1 MKKINKRECGI
12 VGISLGSML
21 IIVALL
27 SMVGIGSGNTYAS
40 EDIQEPIGGVVMCT
54 CPSGYKQNGNICTK
68 SSTKSYY
75 CCATDDCLKNHT
87 NRTKCE
93 DLSSCS
99 DQVGGL
105 YWCIDI
111 DITAD
116 SCTCSNGGYPN
127 TDGQCLTPTPSS
139 CPSGQY
145 KNGTSGCKPCP
156 SGYYCSTGTTI
167 TKCSAGYYCPA
178 KSEAPIVCPIGSY
191 CPSDGMSSPT
201 ICPKGSFCSKTG
213 LTSSATCDPGYTT
226 ANTGSTTKEACIP
239 ESGTGTDNACANK
252 IAGTTCTTSDG
263 KTGTCIASG
272 STSGEIVC
280 KANASTGPTTE
291 STTCKAGTYYDGNN
305 SCLTCT
311 AGFYCEE
318 RTYSHATGDISGSG
332 RTKCPIDRPYSL
344 AGAKKESECTANGNG
359 NLDTP
364 GTDDGNGNNPNNPN
378 NPNLGTD
385 GNGND
390 NNPNS
395 GSNPTNSG
403 TDRDGNNSNNGGN
416 VEGNNTGT
424 NNNPSTGIKTPLVM
438 VIIGM
443 VAMGLGTFTYY
454 KSKNNE
460 I

>member
-27 SMVGIGSGNTYAS
+27 TMVGIGSENTYAS

-54 CPSGYKQNGNICTK
+54 CPSEYIRVGNTCTK
-68 SSTKSYY
+68 VDVKVYT
-75 CCATDDCLKNHT
+75 CCATDKCVEDFNK
-87 NRTKCE
+87 TKCE
-93 DLSSCS
+93 DVSSCS
-99 DQVGGL
+99 GPVSGL
-105 YWCIDI
+105 YTCSYSN
-111 DITAD
+111 TTTD
-116 SCTCSNGGYPN
+116 SCTCSNGGNPN
-127 TDGQCLTPTPSS
+127 NDGQCLTPTPSS

-145 KNGTSGCKPCP
+145 KNGTFGCKPCP
-156 SGYYCSTGTTI
+156 SGYYCSTGTTMA
-167 TKCSAGYYCPA
+167 KCSAGYYCPA

-213 LTSSATCDPGYTT
+213 LTSSTTCDPGYTT

-252 IAGTTCTTSDG
+252 IAGTACTTSDG
-263 KTGTCIASG
+263 KTGTCIDSG
-272 STSGEIVC
+272 STSGGIVC
-280 KANASTGPTTE
+280 KANASTSPTTE

-344 AGAKKESECTANGNG
+344 AGAKKESECTASGNG
-359 NLDTP
+359 NPDTP
-364 GTDDGNGNNPNNPN
+364 GTDGDGNKPNPGTDGGENGGNGGDGGNAGGNIGGNNGNN
-378 NPNLGTD
+378 
-385 GNGND
+385 
-390 NNPNS
+390 
-395 GSNPTNSG
+395 
-403 TDRDGNNSNNGGN
+403 
-416 VEGNNTGT
+416 T
-424 NNNPSTGIKTPLVM
+424 NNNPSTATKTPLVI
-438 VIIGM
+438 VIIGI